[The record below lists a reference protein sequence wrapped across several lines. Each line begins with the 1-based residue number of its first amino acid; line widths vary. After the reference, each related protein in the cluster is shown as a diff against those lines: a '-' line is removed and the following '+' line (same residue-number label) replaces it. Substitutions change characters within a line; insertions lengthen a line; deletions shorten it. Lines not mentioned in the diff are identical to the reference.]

1 MESLAHEA
9 AQGRGGQG
17 KGYHRV
23 LNKLMEWQWKVWR
36 IERVDGM
43 AMESLAH
50 EAAQGRGGQGKGCH
64 CVLNKLMEWQWEVQ
78 AAQGRECRGRR
89 GWVADTG

>member
-1 MESLAHEA
+1 MEWQWKVWRMRPLKAAEAKAGLSLRVEQVDGMAMESLAHEA

-36 IERVDGM
+36 I
-43 AMESLAH
+43 
-50 EAAQGRGGQGKGCH
+50 
-64 CVLNKLMEWQWEVQ
+64 
-78 AAQGRECRGRR
+78 
-89 GWVADTG
+89 